1 MIDRYVDWPNEVTAI
16 QQSPLHAN
24 LPRSAYLEQAMRHK
38 FCLVAPGDTRTTRKL
53 AEAFALAAAGGCL
66 PVIVLPS
73 VLPSVAH
80 GMLPYLDWL
89 DYCSVSFV
97 VLMGT
102 GGLKHLKNTPLI
114 DKLLAVD
121 ERRAESMRA
130 AACRLQAAF
139 TFRNDSSAEQPSA
152 AEYILDAAC
161 QAAKRMKQAR
171 PFTTAER
178 QRVPDF
184 SRCTL

>member
-1 MIDRYVDWPNEVTAI
+1 MTSATLK
-16 QQSPLHAN
+16 PLVPAVGFVHVSEA
-24 LPRSAYLEQAMRHK
+24 EK
-38 FCLVAPGDTRTTRKL
+38 VAG
-53 AEAFALAAAGGCL
+53 
-66 PVIVLPS
+66 
-73 VLPSVAH
+73 
-80 GMLPYLDWL
+80 
-89 DYCSVSFV
+89 
-97 VLMGT
+97 
-102 GGLKHLKNTPLI
+102 LI